1 MLFFVKVDNFNLKS
15 GIIWCNVYCLSVCN
29 AILSVWYF
37 PLGDIKPLPSNS
49 AMSAGV

>member
-1 MLFFVKVDNFNLKS
+1 MFFFVKVDNFNLKS
-15 GIIWCNVYCLSVCN
+15 GIIWCNVYNLCN

-37 PLGDIKPLPSNS
+37 PLGDIKPLPSDS